1 MTIDVIRLAKEANID
16 LEHHVSIGRWA
27 VWIAIQDELERF
39 TDLVAAEERQKN
51 LVAASEACRAF
62 GKSGAVLMA
71 AIRAKVEQ

>member
-1 MTIDVIRLAKEANID
+1 MMTRDDVLRMALEAGFPILGPARTD
-16 LEHHVSIGRWA
+16 A
-27 VWIAIQDELERF
+27 AMRF
-39 TDLVAAEERQKN
+39 AALVAAEERQKN